1 MLNQI
6 QMKRQLLKSK
16 DELEGFTLKNR
27 SIFYEPN
34 EQRSV
39 NLSSEETLCGV
50 QTASDPFANQVFR
63 WSSKEFDQLLSS
75 KAIDLSS
82 ILKIKDKD
90 FSTKINLYQR
100 LNYFCHLSFLSESND
115 NNPGL
120 FLLGPFL
127 EWKSPINNTNAP
139 IFKIPVYL
147 KKDNENRFIIVV
159 KEKTFTFSKV
169 LLFYLDYTFN
179 IKINEEKTFT
189 SANYALHYLIE
200 KLRMSNI
207 DIQFLKYKYDVKYE
221 EEHLSSQFSI
231 YDFIYLDVFEQDFLP
246 IHQDFNNV
254 IRSFSENRFIKKI
267 ADGIEEKLEQNIENF
282 QATSFLD
289 NINSN
294 ILPYQ
299 AEYNILQILQ
309 KIEMYDIIKLE
320 SIYGLEVEKNL
331 INILAFYILEGKYVL
346 FVSESNKTLNDI
358 YLQLSNLGFKN
369 RLAKI
374 SAEIDNKYDVY
385 DTIFEQFNE
394 IRGEINKDK
403 FLDSLNFLKKTKF
416 EINELTKILQEKHLK
431 SGLAN
436 FEILHKVFFAKKEL
450 FDNNVYQK
458 FGYIEWSKLASIL
471 DDINGIQ
478 YFYNR
483 LNNNLDSP
491 WRFKLT
497 RTLKNKKIFDE
508 LQEIKSNINNLKGT
522 KAYIEYKYN
531 QFLKQHVLEEQLPQY
546 FIFLENF
553 KDYFDISYDYRLLWE
568 NKVNF
573 LIDLRKFSTEIIEL
587 LEEII
592 LIKNSFDQPK
602 EEPDIATV
610 DEIIEFF
617 SDLSPYTNWFNKKY
631 WSLKRKAKQIFPN
644 WDENIKIFKDYKSY
658 LALCSKL
665 EDYIQKIKYNVFSEP
680 FNSEIC
686 FEKIQK
692 ICAELEKMHELFNL
706 AKECISQ
713 EHFSELTES
722 YYSYKNK
729 IQFFREL
736 DEISKQLKECDENIE
751 IEWQKLSQFI
761 QVEKVN
767 LGSIEKK
774 ISFINVLIDRMDD
787 IDFIHQY
794 NNIINNLQDKYQLVN
809 LDIEIIESLSN
820 YQVPW
825 KEVVYASVVIGWFND
840 ILSYNPSLKLYGR
853 EYLENLALEYLEANE
868 YVKANLYHYYESQ
881 DNYQTINI
889 KEQKLYK
896 QMLYNLLKKDTS
908 ILNPEESKLFKSLKS
923 CWLLSANSVSK
934 YLPYENCMFDLVIL
948 DIKDQTNMD
957 KFIPAIF
964 RGKKL
969 IKLDYD
975 SRLEYNFLGNKK
987 TFAEQNFTN
996 KFSYSH
1002 LLKEQINL
1010 KLLTYFET
1018 KHEPLWSFLNHAF
1031 YSGDLA
1037 LACKPLPIL
1046 SSQSFEYIEVHYHVG
1061 KYHEDYFFEIND
1073 VVHWLSEK
1081 ILDQDSSVFV
1091 IITVS
1096 LEQLLFYK
1104 EHFFEKLYFA
1114 IQKQISRTNLRERIK
1129 IITIH
1134 EFQPTKYH
1142 YALFVPGNILQNG
1155 KLDYQA
1161 MLQPFK
1167 ETNIKKVLSSILSLT
1182 GEKFVLF
1189 NPFPLYLIET
1199 NDSSYSDNY
1208 NFCIWGRF
1216 LKYLKALSNLQYEK
1230 AFHILK
1236 SFKSTALNE
1245 QMKASEFT
1253 LFVKEKLVQAG
1264 YKVTEMYGYNNIYID
1279 LVVYHPSAE
1288 NEVLLG
1294 IECDE
1299 CISHSAQIL
1308 TDKLVVRDKILILE
1322 GWNLEKVYSVDWLRN
1337 PEFEFKRLL
1346 QVIQS
1351 LIDCFEIHRQQAA
1364 FPLPPTIETHYQSNE
1379 QNEYSKLI

>member
-16 DELEGFTLKNR
+16 DELEGFTLKNK

-39 NLSSEETLCGV
+39 NLSSEETLCGIHS
-50 QTASDPFANQVFR
+50 QNDPFANQVFR
-63 WSSKEFDQLLSS
+63 WSSKEFDQLLNTRT
-75 KAIDLSS
+75 IDLNS
-82 ILKIKDKD
+82 ILKITDQD
-90 FSTKINLYQR
+90 CSSKINLYQR
-100 LNYFCHLSFLSESND
+100 LNYFCHLSFLSESVD
-115 NNPGL
+115 HSPGL
-120 FLLGPFL
+120 FLLGPFV

-147 KKDNENRFIIVV
+147 KKDGENRFIVV
-159 KEKTFTFSKV
+159 LKEKTFTFSKV
-169 LLFYLDYTFN
+169 LLYYLDYTFN

-207 DIQFLKYKYDVKYE
+207 DIQFLKYKYDVKFEDEY
-221 EEHLSSQFSI
+221 LSSQFSI
-231 YDFIYLDVFEQDFLP
+231 YDFIFLDVFEQDYLS
-246 IHQDFNNV
+246 IHQDFNHILKNY
-254 IRSFSENRFIKKI
+254 SENTFIKNI
-267 ADGIEEKLEQNIENF
+267 VNRINEKSDRNIEDYH
-282 QATSFLD
+282 AASFLD

-299 AEYNILQILQ
+299 AEQNILQILQ
-309 KIEMYDIIKLE
+309 NIEINDIIRLE
-320 SIYGLEVEKNL
+320 SILGLDIERNL
-331 INILAFYILEGKYVL
+331 INILAFYMLEGKNIL
-346 FVSESNKTLNDI
+346 FVSENNKNLNDI
-358 YLQLSNLGFKN
+358 YLQLSNLGLKN
-369 RLAKI
+369 KLAKI
-374 SAEIDNKYDVY
+374 SSNTENKFDVY
-385 DTIFEQFNE
+385 DNIFEQYTE
-394 IRGEINKDK
+394 VHGEINKEK
-403 FLDSLNFLKKTKF
+403 FFDSLDFLKKTKF
-416 EINELTKILQEKHLK
+416 EINELTRILHEKHLK

-458 FGYIEWSKLASIL
+458 FGFIEWNKLASIL

-522 KAYIEYKYN
+522 KAYIEYKYS
-531 QFLKQHVLEEQLPQY
+531 QFLRQHVLEENLSQY

-573 LIDLRKFSTEIIEL
+573 LIDLQSFKIEIIEL
-587 LEEII
+587 LEEINT
-592 LIKNSFDQPK
+592 LKNSFSQIK

-610 DEIIEFF
+610 EEIIEYF
-617 SDLSPYTNWFNKKY
+617 SNLSPYTNWFNKKY
-631 WSLKRKAKQIFPN
+631 WALKRKAKQIFPN
-644 WDENIKIFKDYKSY
+644 WDGNIKIFLDYKNY
-658 LALCSKL
+658 LILCSKL
-665 EDYIQKIKYNVFSEP
+665 EQHIQKIKYNVFSEP
-680 FNSEIC
+680 LNSEIC
-686 FEKIQK
+686 FNKIQK
-692 ICAELEKMHELFNL
+692 ICSELEKMHELFNS
-706 AKECISQ
+706 AKECISE
-713 EHFSELTES
+713 EHFLELTES

-729 IQFFREL
+729 IQLFREL
-736 DEISKQLKECDENIE
+736 DEIHKQVHECDENIE
-751 IEWQKLSQFI
+751 SEWQKLSQFI

-820 YQVPW
+820 YQVQW

-853 EYLENLALEYLEANE
+853 EYLENLSLEYLEANE
-868 YVKANLYHYYESQ
+868 YLKANLYNYYESHEQ
-881 DNYQTINI
+881 FPFKNI
-889 KEQKLYK
+889 KEHKLYK
-896 QMLYNLLKKDTS
+896 QMLSKLLSRESATFNS
-908 ILNPEESKLFKSLKS
+908 EESKLFRSLKS
-923 CWLLSANSVSK
+923 CWLLTTNLVSK
-934 YLPYENCMFDLVIL
+934 YLPYEHCMFDLVIVDL
-948 DIKDQTNMD
+948 KDQTNLD

-975 SRLEYNFLGNKK
+975 SRLESNLLSTKK
-987 TFAEQNFTN
+987 SFTEQSFTN
-996 KFSYSH
+996 KSSYNQ
-1002 LLKEQINL
+1002 LLKEQISL
-1010 KLLTYFET
+1010 KLTAYLET
-1018 KHEPLWSFLNHAF
+1018 KHEPLWTFLNHAF
-1031 YSGDLA
+1031 YSGELA
-1037 LACKPLPIL
+1037 LSCRPLPIL
-1046 SSQSFEYIEVHYHVG
+1046 STQNFEYIEIHYQVG
-1061 KYHEDYFFEIND
+1061 KYHEECFFEINEI
-1073 VVHWLSEK
+1073 VQWLSEK
-1081 ILDQDSSVFV
+1081 ILEQDSSSFV
-1091 IITVS
+1091 IVTVS
-1096 LEQLLFYK
+1096 LEQLLYYK
-1104 EHFFEKLYFA
+1104 EYFFEKLYFC
-1114 IQKQISRTNLRERIK
+1114 IQKQISRINLRERIK

-1134 EFQPTKYH
+1134 EFQPTKYNTVI
-1142 YALFVPGNILQNG
+1142 FVPGNVLQNG

-1161 MLQPFK
+1161 MLHPFK
-1167 ETNIKKVLSSILSLT
+1167 DVNIKKSLSSILALT

-1199 NDSSYSDNY
+1199 NDSSYSENY

-1216 LKYLKALSNLQYEK
+1216 LKYLKAMANQQFDK

-1236 SFKSTALNE
+1236 SFKSTANE
-1245 QMKASEFT
+1245 QLKASEFA
-1253 LFVKEKLVQAG
+1253 LFVKEKLIQEG
-1264 YKVTEMYGYNNIYID
+1264 YKVTEMYGYNNIFID
-1279 LVVYHPSAE
+1279 LVVYHPMIE
-1288 NEVLLG
+1288 NEILLG

-1299 CISHSAQIL
+1299 CISHSTQIL
-1308 TDKLVVRDKILILE
+1308 TDKLVVRDKILIQE
-1322 GWNLEKVYSVDWLRN
+1322 GWNLEKVYSVDWLKN

-1351 LIDCFEIHRQQAA
+1351 LIDCFQIHRQQAA
-1364 FPLPPTIETHYQSNE
+1364 FPFAPNIEAQYQNNAE
-1379 QNEYSKLI
+1379 KEYSKLI